1 MIRSALLITILICS
15 SARLGSQ
22 ATPRVAPTERVYRD
36 IERLAA
42 AGLIDTL
49 ILGPRPFSE
58 GEVARLLSEAR
69 RNLERRPSARAWAER
84 TIARDLA
91 RYARSTVRVYD
102 RATFEATELDSPYRG
117 IPSDANGEIDAV
129 INPLAAN
136 HSARPTADGITASLE
151 TSHSLT
157 LGSHLAAMINPR
169 FTAWSV
175 RGDGDG
181 SNVVLQSAAANVLF
195 GNVAIDVGRDHAIF
209 GQSPSGGLLLSANAP
224 TLDLVRISND
234 VPAALP
240 WVFRFLGPA
249 RGTLFVA
256 DLGDTRQIHPRAKLA
271 GYHIAFLPHPQFE
284 FGAEV
289 LDAMGGRGG
298 QPASFGDRIVDAI
311 PLIDAIFRSGTDFQF
326 SNKLAGIDFRWRMPS
341 WRGFELYGEGAA
353 DDFDIRRLRS
363 TLLED
368 SGYLVGVSLAC
379 LTECGRLGIRGEYHQ
394 TGIRYYTHFD
404 YPLSARGAL
413 LGDPLGPRAVA
424 GYLTLDGESARAG
437 YFAIEAAFESRSG
450 NQYGSA
456 TTGANTVGFHFV
468 RTAVHPAE
476 KRARAFVTWAP
487 DARDGRLELRLSAGA
502 ERVSNFGF
510 AAGSDRTNWL
520 ARTALVVRP

>member
-15 SARLGSQ
+15 SATLGSQ
-22 ATPRVAPTERVYRD
+22 ATARVAPTERVYRD

-49 ILGPRPFSE
+49 ILGARPFSE
-58 GEVARLLSEAR
+58 REVVRLLNEGR
-69 RNLERRPSARAWAER
+69 HNLERHPSARSWAGQV
-84 TIARDLA
+84 IDRDLA
-91 RYARSTVRVYD
+91 RYARSTTRVYD
-102 RATFEATELDSPYRG
+102 QAAVELTDLDSPYRG
-117 IPSDANGEIDAV
+117 IPSDANGEIDAA

-136 HSARPTADGITASLE
+136 RSARPLADGFTGSVETA
-151 TSHSLT
+151 HSLT
-157 LGSHLAAMINPR
+157 LGSHVAAMLNPR
-169 FTAWSV
+169 TTVWSV
-175 RGDGDG
+175 RGGG
-181 SNVVLQSAAANVLF
+181 NHSNLVLQSAAANALF
-195 GNVAIDVGRDHAIF
+195 GNLAFDVGRDYAIF
-209 GQSPSGGLLLSANAP
+209 GQSPSGGLMLSANAP
-224 TLDLVRISND
+224 TLDMVRISND

-240 WVFRFLGPA
+240 WLFRLLGPA

-256 DLGDTRQIHPRAKLA
+256 DLGDTRQIHPRTKLA

-284 FGAEV
+284 FGAEI

-379 LTECGRLGIRGEYHQ
+379 LAECGRFGIRGEYHQ

-437 YFAIEAAFESRSG
+437 YFAIEAAFESRTG

-456 TTGANTVGFHFV
+456 TTGTNTEGFHFV
-468 RTAVHPAE
+468 RTTIRPGE
-476 KRARAFVTWAP
+476 KRSRAVVTWAP
-487 DARDGRLELRLSAGA
+487 DARDGRIELRLSAGA
-502 ERVSNFGF
+502 ERVSNFNF